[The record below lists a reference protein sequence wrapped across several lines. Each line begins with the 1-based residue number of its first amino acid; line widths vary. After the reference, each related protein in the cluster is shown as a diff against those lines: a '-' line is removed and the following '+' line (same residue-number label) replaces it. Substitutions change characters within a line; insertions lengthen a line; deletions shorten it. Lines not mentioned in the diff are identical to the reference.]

1 MFQVRIH
8 CIDYCLAAPTKA
20 DFAASRAPI
29 VRKNSSRETAK
40 GPTKD
45 ASEDTRRDT
54 SRDTSNNGSRVS
66 NVSDA
71 AADSREV
78 RVPIIRVFGA
88 TASGRIACAHI
99 HGVFPYVF
107 VPFDSFRF
115 EDVDRIIASLRNGIN
130 RAVGRTA
137 VLAITFVRGIPF
149 YGFHV
154 GFRPYLKIYLYDPSQ
169 MSRVAE
175 MLRQGRI
182 GGVPQLLPQ
191 ESHIPFL
198 LQFMT
203 DYNLY
208 GCDILEAT
216 EKEVSWRAPAPPSPS
231 ARNCPLEVDIAAYSI
246 CNRHAVPERWQHEDL
261 PEVPNKPNER
271 LVYSMAALWREMA
284 AKYNK
289 KGRKNAEERK
299 AWEMISTQEAFAQLG
314 ASSSDPRRTPAAW
327 IHEDEY
333 REQIADIIAAEKRH
347 DTRTPPRESLED
359 ELPTIRQSVEDF
371 YPKST
376 RSENKKR
383 KRGCTQGHPGGQET
397 AANDNGD
404 SDGDFD
410 FPSSLPKKPRL
421 SDAAAL
427 SAVGHPSP
435 SPDFEQQLGSILA
448 KHESAFDKATLSN
461 EWLRSQQSE
470 PRQSQELPTRR
481 KQQND
486 PKDSHRPLPQTFPVV
501 KSAFTR
507 DADKSSSQTTSQTTS
522 DYENES
528 QSQQLFIPSTPDLE
542 LEHLSTPQKTGRN
555 KKQEADVVP
564 GTQADEDRKT
574 PRQSGAV
581 ALPGEPKEP
590 FYRVSER
597 VLVLSQPPPTA
608 KDVML
613 SLGKFG
619 PTEVPRDAFF
629 SNKSDYQKT
638 KHSVLATVNTAPTL
652 PAFDP
657 IHQSDV
663 GVFRRQQDVRPRGT
677 TRSWEFALLPPS
689 QATVEAWLQAEQ
701 DQEAA
706 AKEADALQLSST
718 QQQMTQSQ
726 LSQEQRAALRR
737 PKTGLQL
744 DMRTLCL
751 EVHAASRGTFLPNPE
766 RDAIQCV
773 FWRCSGGGEID
784 IYEEVHGLHIGGKN
798 GGVISAKRPLR
809 DDFCVDV
816 AADEKALIQLVIRLV
831 HLLDPDLLAG
841 YEVLGSSWGYLK
853 ERAALYDIDLWQ
865 ELSRVAQP
873 RVVPFH
879 ERDQGV
885 TGRYVLSINQAM
897 RADVDLRQYTL
908 ESAAWNVL
916 GRRVPFYRPEVLTA
930 WASSG
935 RQTDLSRLMRYYR
948 RRTAVGLA
956 LIEATELVSRTSE
969 QARVLGVDFASVLDR
984 GSQFKVESV
993 MLRVAKPENFVM
1005 PSPSHEQVGQQN
1017 AAECTPLVLE
1027 PRSNFYSSPVVV
1039 LDFTSLYPSLMIAYN
1054 LCYSTYAGRLDPLY
1068 HEKKL
1073 AVKAAAQE
1081 RTRVEKDTHHDI
1093 GNSDNVG
1100 SDHGSSGNTVNCPVV
1115 DDETAALLAKHQEK
1129 AATKL
1134 GFTTYNR
1141 PPGLLDRLS
1150 QLGLVVSP
1158 TGTMYVGARTRQ
1170 SLLAKMLAELLD
1182 TRAMVK
1188 AAMKKTAAHKIAE
1201 RQRLHN
1207 RQLALKLLANVTY
1220 GYTSASFSGRM
1231 PCVEVADSI
1240 VQTGRQT
1247 LDKAIALIHSVQRW
1261 GAEVVYGDTDSLFI
1275 HLPGRTREE
1284 AFKLG
1289 AEMAEAV
1296 TATNAHPVRLK
1307 FEKVYHPC
1315 VLLAK
1320 KRYVGYMYDNP
1331 QQAEPVFDA
1340 KGIETVRRD
1349 GSPASAKILE
1359 ECLRILF
1366 DSADL
1371 SRVKAYVQARFEDV
1385 MSDRL
1390 SIADLCFAKE
1400 VRAPTSYRAPPPGAV
1415 VASRRMAQDPRA
1427 TLVHG
1432 ERVPYVVIAGPP
1444 DMALRDRCVAPEE
1457 MVKNRNLRL
1466 DSDYYIQKSLVP
1478 PLDRIFRLVGVDV
1491 LRWYLEMPKARM
1503 PLRTADPAPTQQ
1515 MAGAGAGSAGG
1526 GHVGQQTLDTWLRGS
1541 RCARCDMPVRRK
1553 RRRWPAWRGG
1563 GAQRGV
1569 ANGGSNGNGNGNGK
1583 DADKVRFGQQTSAAA
1598 PSSSAKTPV
1607 LCKSCA
1613 RDAPGTLARL
1623 QTQARDAER
1632 AYREILEG
1640 CRSCARLGPREE
1652 VRCENLTCP
1661 VYFVR
1666 TERAVKAKIERAKA
1680 PLVAMLA
1687 RRGMQDLEW

>member
-8 CIDYCLAAPTKA
+8 CIDYCLATPTKA

-29 VRKNSSRETAK
+29 VRNSTSKETTK
-40 GPTKD
+40 DNSKDTSKD
-45 ASEDTRRDT
+45 ASKDASKETI
-54 SRDTSNNGSRVS
+54 NNEH
-66 NVSDA
+66 DET
-71 AADSREV
+71 ADSKEV

-115 EDVDRIIASLRNGIN
+115 EDVDSVISSLRNGID
-130 RAVGRTA
+130 RAVGKTA

-182 GGVPQLLPQ
+182 GGIPQLLPQ

-216 EKEVSWRAPAPPSPS
+216 ESEVSWRAPAPPSPS
-231 ARNCPLEVDIAAYSI
+231 ARNCPLEIDIAAYSI
-246 CNRHAVPERWQHEDL
+246 RNRHAVPERWQHESL
-261 PEVPNKPNER
+261 PETPNKPNER

-289 KGRKNAEERK
+289 RGKKNAEERK
-299 AWEMISTQEAFAQLG
+299 VWEIISTQEAFAQLG
-314 ASSSDPRRTPAAW
+314 ASSSDPRRTPAPW

-333 REQIADIIAAEKRH
+333 REQIADIIATEKLR
-347 DTRTPPRESLED
+347 DTNPQPRDALED

-371 YPKST
+371 YPKFART
-376 RSENKKR
+376 ENKKR
-383 KRGCTQGHPGGQET
+383 KRGYTQSHEAVTNSGGPPGT
-397 AANDNGD
+397 I
-404 SDGDFD
+404 SKKLR
-410 FPSSLPKKPRL
+410 LPNTT
-421 SDAAAL
+421 AAL
-427 SAVGHPSP
+427 STIDHASP
-435 SPDFEQQLGSILA
+435 SPDFEQQFDSILA
-448 KHESAFDKATLSN
+448 KHETAPDKITLSN
-461 EWLRSQQSE
+461 EWLRSQQYE
-470 PRQSQELPTRR
+470 PRVSQELPTWR
-481 KQQND
+481 KQHSD
-486 PKDSHRPLPQTFPVV
+486 SKDSHRPLSQTFTVV

-507 DADKSSSQTTSQTTS
+507 DGDKKSSQATS
-522 DYENES
+522 DHENES
-528 QSQQLFIPSTPDLE
+528 QNQSQQLFIPSTPNLE
-542 LEHLSTPQKTGRN
+542 LEQLSTPQKADRS
-555 KKQEADVVP
+555 KKQEADMVP
-564 GTQADEDRKT
+564 GTQDEESDTKKPSRGRDSPRDAKT
-574 PRQSGAV
+574 AAMAGPTAS
-581 ALPGEPKEP
+581 KEP

-597 VLVLSQPPPTA
+597 VMVLSQPPPTV
-608 KDVML
+608 KDVMM
-613 SLGKFG
+613 SLGKYG
-619 PTEVPRDAFF
+619 PTEIPRDAHF
-629 SNKSDYQKT
+629 SDTLDYQKT
-638 KHSVLATVNTAPTL
+638 KHSVLSTVDTAPTL
-652 PAFDP
+652 PEFAPLLESHNELFQ
-657 IHQSDV
+657 H
-663 GVFRRQQDVRPRGT
+663 QQDIRHSST
-677 TRSWEFALLPPS
+677 TQNWEFVLLPPS
-689 QATVEAWLQAEQ
+689 QASVVAWLQTEQ
-701 DQEAA
+701 EQEAA
-706 AKEADALQLSST
+706 AKKTDALEFSST
-718 QQQMTQSQ
+718 QQLVTQSQ
-726 LSQEQRAALRR
+726 LSQQQRAALRR

-751 EVHAASRGTFLPNPE
+751 EVHADSRGTFLPNPE
-766 RDAIQCV
+766 RDAVQCV

-784 IYEEVHGLHIGGKN
+784 IYEEIHGLHIGGKN
-798 GGVISAKRPLR
+798 GGVISAGRSLR

-816 AADEKALIQLVIRLV
+816 ASNEKELIQLVIRLV

-853 ERAALYDIDLWQ
+853 ERAALYDMDLWQ

-916 GRRVPFYRPEVLTA
+916 GRRVPFYRAEVLTA

-935 RQTDLSRLMRYYR
+935 RQNDFSRLMRHYR

-969 QARVLGVDFASVLDR
+969 QARVLGVDFASVLER

-1073 AVKAAAQE
+1073 AARAAAQE
-1081 RTRVEKDTHHDI
+1081 GVKSNNQHHI
-1093 GNSDNVG
+1093 GNGNNVN
-1100 SDHGSSGNTVNCPVV
+1100 SEDGSSGNTFDVPVV
-1115 DDETAALLAKHQEK
+1115 DDETAALLAKHQAK

-1134 GFTTYNR
+1134 GFTTYDR

-1150 QLGLVVSP
+1150 QLGLIVSP
-1158 TGTMYVGARTRQ
+1158 TGTIYVGARTRQ
-1170 SLLAKMLAELLD
+1170 SLLAKMLAEILD

-1296 TATNAHPVRLK
+1296 TATNPHPVRLK

-1331 QQAEPVFDA
+1331 RQVEPTFDA

-1385 MSDRL
+1385 MNDRL

-1444 DMALRDRCVAPEE
+1444 GMPLRDRCVAPEE
-1457 MVKNRNLRL
+1457 VVKNRNLRL

-1478 PLDRIFRLVGVDV
+1478 PLDRILRLVGVDV

-1515 MAGAGAGSAGG
+1515 AAGADVGG
-1526 GHVGQQTLDTWLRGS
+1526 PGGNHIGQQTLDTWLRGS

-1553 RRRWPAWRGG
+1553 RRRWPAGRGG
-1563 GAQRGV
+1563 AVGGDGGTEGDGGADGDGED
-1569 ANGGSNGNGNGNGK
+1569 NSP
-1583 DADKVRFGQQTSAAA
+1583 FGQQTAAA
-1598 PSSSAKTPV
+1598 ASSSDKMPV
-1607 LCKSCA
+1607 LCKSCGK
-1613 RDAPGTLARL
+1613 DTFGTLAHL
-1623 QTQARDAER
+1623 QTRARDAEH

-1640 CRSCARLGPREE
+1640 CRSCAGLGPREE

-1666 TERAVKAKIERAKA
+1666 AERAVTAKIERTKT

-1687 RRGMQDLEW
+1687 QRGMRDLEW

>member
-8 CIDYCLAAPTKA
+8 CIDYCLATPTKA

-29 VRKNSSRETAK
+29 ARNSNSKDTAK
-40 GPTKD
+40 DGATKD
-45 ASEDTRRDT
+45 TVNNDRDSE
-54 SRDTSNNGSRVS
+54 
-66 NVSDA
+66 
-71 AADSREV
+71 ADSKEV

-88 TASGRIACAHI
+88 TASGHVACAHI
-99 HGVFPYVF
+99 HGVFPYIF
-107 VPFDSFRF
+107 VPYDDFRF
-115 EDVDRIIASLRNGIN
+115 EDSDRIIATLRNGID

-149 YGFHV
+149 YGFHI

-182 GGVPQLLPQ
+182 GGIPQLLPQ

-208 GCDILEAT
+208 GCDLLEAT
-216 EKEVSWRAPAPPSPS
+216 ESEVSWRPPVPASQS
-231 ARNCPLEVDIAAYSI
+231 ARNCPIEVDVAAFSI
-246 CNRHAVPERWQHEDL
+246 RNRHAVPERWQHEDL
-261 PEVPNKPNER
+261 PEIPNKPNER

-284 AKYNK
+284 ARYNK
-289 KGRKNAEERK
+289 KGKKNAEERK

-314 ASSSDPRRTPAAW
+314 ASSSDPRRTPAPW

-333 REQIADIIAAEKRH
+333 RQQIAAIIAAEKLQ
-347 DTRTPPRESLED
+347 DTGPPRPREPLED
-359 ELPTIRQSVEDF
+359 DLPTIRQSVEDF
-371 YPKST
+371 YPKAA

-383 KRGCTQGHPGGQET
+383 KRGCPQSQEVAINGGE
-397 AANDNGD
+397 NGASPSKKARLPD
-404 SDGDFD
+404 
-410 FPSSLPKKPRL
+410 SSL
-421 SDAAAL
+421 
-427 SAVGHPSP
+427 SADSHPSP
-435 SPDFEQQLGSILA
+435 SADFQKQLGSILA
-448 KHESAFDKATLSN
+448 KHETATDKVTLSN
-461 EWLRSQQSE
+461 EWLRYQQSE
-470 PRQSQELPTRR
+470 PHQSQELVTKR
-481 KQQND
+481 KQHGEA
-486 PKDSHRPLPQTFPVV
+486 KDSHRPLSQTFPVV

-507 DADKSSSQTTSQTTS
+507 DGDKKSSQSTSENGIENHSQ
-522 DYENES
+522 DEPM
-528 QSQQLFIPSTPDLE
+528 FIPSTPDLE
-542 LEHLSTPQKTGRN
+542 LEQLSTPQKKSRS
-555 KKQEADVVP
+555 KRQEADVVP
-564 GTQADEDRKT
+564 RTQDEQHSNPVKQGQGKT
-574 PRQSGAV
+574 KGAKANQTV
-581 ALPGEPKEP
+581 PATGPIEP
-590 FYRVSER
+590 FYRVSKN
-597 VLVLSQPPPTA
+597 VMVFSQQPPTVNA
-608 KDVML
+608 VMM

-619 PTEVPRDAFF
+619 ASEMHQDAFF
-629 SNKSDYQKT
+629 SNVSDYQKT
-638 KHSVLATVNTAPTL
+638 KHSAISAVDTAPDL
-652 PAFDP
+652 PAFARHPEYD
-657 IHQSDV
+657 IDIDKEGQDD
-663 GVFRRQQDVRPRGT
+663 RQAGT
-677 TRSWEFALLPPS
+677 IKTWEFALLPPS
-689 QATVEAWLQAEQ
+689 QASVGTWLKAEEEE
-701 DQEAA
+701 EAA
-706 AKEADALQLSST
+706 AKKTESLELAST
-718 QQQMTQSQ
+718 QRQITQSQ

-737 PKTGLQL
+737 PKTALQL
-744 DMRTLCL
+744 DMRTLCI
-751 EVHAASRGTFLPNPE
+751 EVHAGSRGTFLPNPE
-766 RDAIQCV
+766 RDAVQCV
-773 FWRCSGGGEID
+773 FWRCSGGGEINVD
-784 IYEEVHGLHIGGKN
+784 EEIDGLHIGGKN
-798 GGVISAKRPLR
+798 GGVISVARSLR
-809 DDFCVDV
+809 DNFCVDV
-816 AADEKALIQLVIRLV
+816 ATDEKELIHLVIRLV

-853 ERAALYDIDLWQ
+853 ERAALYEIDLWR

-873 RVVPFH
+873 RVVPYH

-885 TGRYVLSINQAM
+885 TGRYMLSINQAM
-897 RADVDLRQYTL
+897 RADVGLRQYTL

-916 GRRVPFYRPEVLTA
+916 GRRVPFYRAEVLTA
-930 WASSG
+930 LAASG
-935 RQTDLSRLMRYYR
+935 RRTDFSRLMRYYR
-948 RRTAVGLA
+948 RRVAIGLA

-969 QARVLGVDFASVLDR
+969 QARVLGVDFASVLER

-1027 PRSNFYSSPVVV
+1027 PRSAFYSSPVVV

-1068 HEKKL
+1068 HDKML
-1073 AVKAAAQE
+1073 AVQAAAQE
-1081 RTRVEKDTHHDI
+1081 QAAPIENNHQ
-1093 GNSDNVG
+1093 SDNG
-1100 SDHGSSGNTVNCPVV
+1100 ADDVNDGFDQTEAKPVE
-1115 DDETAALLAKHQEK
+1115 DETADLIAKHQK
-1129 AATKL
+1129 KSATKL
-1134 GFTTYNR
+1134 GFTAYNR
-1141 PPGLLDRLS
+1141 PNGLLDRLS

-1158 TGTMYVGARTRQ
+1158 TGTIYVGARTRQ
-1170 SLLAKMLAELLD
+1170 SLLAKMLAEILD

-1188 AAMKKTAAHKIAE
+1188 AAMKKTAANKIAE

-1247 LDKAIALIHSVQRW
+1247 LDKAIALIHSVRRW
-1261 GAEVVYGDTDSLFI
+1261 NAEVVYGDTDSLFV

-1289 AEMAEAV
+1289 AEMAMAV
-1296 TATNAHPVRLK
+1296 TATNPHPIRLK

-1320 KRYVGYMYDNP
+1320 KRYVGYEYDTP
-1331 QQAEPVFDA
+1331 QQAEPIFDA

-1366 DSADL
+1366 DTADL

-1385 MSDRL
+1385 MNDRM

-1400 VRAPTSYRAPPPGAV
+1400 VRAPTSYRAPPPGAI

-1444 DMALRDRCVAPEE
+1444 DMPLRDRCVAPEE
-1457 MVKNRNLRL
+1457 VVKNRNLRL

-1503 PLRTADPAPTQQ
+1503 PLRTIDPAPTQQ
-1515 MAGAGAGSAGG
+1515 MPPVGAGG
-1526 GHVGQQTLDTWLRGS
+1526 GGANHIGQQTLDTWLRGS

-1553 RRRWPAWRGG
+1553 RRRWPTRKGDAADGG
-1563 GAQRGV
+1563 GDTD
-1569 ANGGSNGNGNGNGK
+1569 NGGGDEGS
-1583 DADKVRFGQQTSAAA
+1583 DAQASASAA
-1598 PSSSAKTPV
+1598 AKTPV
-1607 LCKSCA
+1607 LCKSCGK
-1613 RDAPGTLARL
+1613 DTPGTLAHL
-1623 QTQARDAER
+1623 QARARDAEL

-1640 CRSCARLGPREE
+1640 CRSCSGLGPRDE
-1652 VRCENLTCP
+1652 VRCENMTCP

-1666 TERAVKAKIERAKA
+1666 AERTVQAKIERAKA

-1687 RRGMQDLEW
+1687 QRGMRDLEW